1 MQVSFGHQVF
11 LLKVHMDPP
20 SLFPEPDKT
29 ESNPVQT
36 DPWRDVEDEPD
47 YLSNIT
53 FLEPPDP
60 ASLGLVPAEELLEN
74 AGPVAA
80 LAEQLETRTLEDVQN
95 RALEIIAAMG
105 FTPIETDLWEE
116 LQAKNPIRVCPRC
129 ERQFLRTHPRQKWCT
144 KECGYRAKK

>member
-1 MQVSFGHQVF
+1 
-11 LLKVHMDPP
+11 MDTP
-20 SLFPEPDKT
+20 SLFPEPKP
-29 ESNPVQT
+29 EPEA

-47 YLSNIT
+47 YLSNII

-60 ASLGLVPAEELLEN
+60 ASLGLVKAETEPAKPS
-74 AGPVAA
+74 GPAA
-80 LAEQLETRTLEDVQN
+80 VLAEQLETRTLEDVQN
-95 RALEIIAAMG
+95 RAIEIIAVMG